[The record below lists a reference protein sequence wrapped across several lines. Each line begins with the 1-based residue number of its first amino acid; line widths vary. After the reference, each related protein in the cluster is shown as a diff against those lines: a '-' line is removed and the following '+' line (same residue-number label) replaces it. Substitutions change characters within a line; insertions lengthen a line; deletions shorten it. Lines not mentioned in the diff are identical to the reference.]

1 MILAL
6 MLITLLIKLFVM
18 FRFSRSIRQIGAF
31 SAAATACSQLSQN
44 TNPFFFQQSLC
55 ASTSTA
61 SINTTSTNSSATAVK
76 ENYALLEKKL
86 NDIEY
91 LNGVNGL
98 LGWDEMVMLAQGSA
112 DARGKQKSVIASLM
126 HKMQTDPELGTLL
139 DTLNKSDLSHLP
151 SNFERANVR
160 DALRSYTLTS
170 RKSKEMATTKAEL
183 EGKGYQAWA
192 AARKADKYA
201 DFAPVLAEI
210 VQLQREIGLA
220 TRPQMSAYDGEFK
233 KIYIL
238 YFIS

>member
-1 MILAL
+1 

-18 FRFSRSIRQIGAF
+18 FRFARSIRQIGAF

-44 TNPFFFQQSLC
+44 TNPFFQQSLC
-55 ASTSTA
+55 ASTA
-61 SINTTSTNSSATAVK
+61 SINTTSINSSATAVK

-98 LGWDEMVMLAQGSA
+98 LGWDEMVMLAPGSA

-160 DALRSYTLTS
+160 DAFRSYTLTS
-170 RKSKEMATTKAEL
+170 RKSKEMATAKAEL

-233 KIYIL
+233 NK
-238 YFIS
+238 